1 MTNLDKINML
11 QALVETADELDK
23 KGLTKKADFVTNIM
37 FRLAQAD
44 DATIRERLDTTSNNL
59 GPFNPKNPANLSRD
73 IQIYNNYLLSRGV
86 NLANFA
92 KNLEIMVRARRQG
105 VYPAGYNE
113 AFQGLKT
120 LFQDPKTAEGVETF
134 VKQYPQLLAD
144 YKLADNLFWRG
155 FKESF
160 IDALKNAKNYSEFE
174 TKFEKSY
181 EIVYKLYSVSRQ
193 LSKSG
198 HGVISDISKV
208 NSQTLSKIENGL
220 KATKEFE
227 TFEKVGQRYLQ
238 SRGVKNPLLYTGQE
252 LIDKLNSLKA
262 PGDYA
267 KYGGELYKAK
277 NAGEMAIEAQKAAG
291 SITKATPAAEEAAT
305 SVSKF
310 LKLGRFAKPL
320 ALILSLPSMIEW
332 TKKISSGQMDWNN
345 VDEVL
350 DFVSDCLNFGA
361 AIFLVIGPLG
371 TPLSAALGG
380 ISLAIQGGKW
390 LSQVTGFDKSY
401 KPNPEDL
408 KITGQFDKLSPEQ
421 KQEYQKEQIQVD
433 NLIEDIK
440 PGYGFFNDYEVN
452 AKKRPIQPP
461 QYAGDKSTYYDPA
474 QIKILDLMNDVFE
487 WAKTKKEYQWLNQPE
502 THSSMIDSFKEKL
515 NNWHREQKK
524 S

>member
-1 MTNLDKINML
+1 MLMMQKQLTKLLEQSDKL
-11 QALVETADELDK
+11 DELGYYK
-23 KGLTKKADFVTNIM
+23 EADRITRVV
-37 FRLAQAD
+37 LAQENEPFA
-44 DATIRERLDTTSNNL
+44 ASTNVSRAIQVYNL
-59 GPFNPKNPANLSRD
+59 LLKNYGVSPA
-73 IQIYNNYLLSRGV
+73 Y
-86 NLANFA
+86 FA
-92 KNLEIMVRARRQG
+92 ENIEIMIRATSTGQ
-105 VYPAGYNE
+105 YPAGYNE
-113 AFQGLKT
+113 AYQGLKS
-120 LFQDPKTAEGVETF
+120 LFKDPRVLEGVDIFLE
-134 VKQYPQLLAD
+134 QYPQLKAD
-144 YKLADNLFWRG
+144 YQLLNTTTRAAKLGNYFEW
-155 FKESF
+155 
-160 IDALKNAKNYSEFE
+160 LKNTTTADEAFE
-174 TKFEKSY
+174 TWRKAQNLINNSKN
-181 EIVYKLYSVSRQ
+181 VSQQ
-193 LSKSG
+193 LIKSG

-208 NSQTLSKIENGL
+208 NPQALTTIEDGF

-238 SRGVKNPLLYTGQE
+238 SRGVTDASSYTGQK
-252 LIDKLNSLKA
+252 LIEELNSFKI
-262 PGDYA
+262 DT
-267 KYGGELYKAK
+267 KYGEKLYKAK
-277 NAGEMAIEAQKAAG
+277 NAGEMAIKAQKAAG
-291 SITKATPAAEEAAT
+291 AITKATPAVEEAAT
-305 SVSKF
+305 TVGKF
-310 LKLGRFAKPL
+310 LGPLNKFAGPL
-320 ALILSLPSMIEW
+320 ALVLSLPGMIEW

-421 KQEYQKEQIQVD
+421 KQEYQKEQAQVD

-452 AKKRPIQPP
+452 TKKRPIQPP

>member
-1 MTNLDKINML
+1 MMQKQPTKFLEQADKL
-11 QALVETADELDK
+11 DELGYYK
-23 KGLTKKADFVTNIM
+23 EADRITRVV
-37 FRLAQAD
+37 LAQ
-44 DATIRERLDTTSNNL
+44 ENEQ
-59 GPFNPKNPANLSRD
+59 FPAASTNVSRA
-73 IQIYNNYLLSRGV
+73 IQINNYLLSRGI
-86 NLANFA
+86 NLGNFA
-92 KNLEIMVRARRQG
+92 KNFEIMVKATNTA

-120 LFQDPKTAEGVETF
+120 LFQDPEIVEGVEPF
-134 VKQYPQLLAD
+134 LKQYPQLHAD
-144 YKLADNLFWRG
+144 YKLLNNKLLVAYGEN
-155 FKESF
+155 F
-160 IDALKNAKNYSEFE
+160 IDAIKTAKNFGDIRKKITQSFKILDQAYN
-174 TKFEKSY
+174 
-181 EIVYKLYSVSRQ
+181 VSQ
-193 LSKSG
+193 YLLKSG
-198 HGVISDISKV
+198 HGVISDIKNV
-208 NSQTLSKIENGL
+208 NPQTLSKIENGF

-238 SRGVKNPLLYTGQE
+238 SRRVKDPLLYTGQE

-267 KYGGELYKAK
+267 KYGEELYKAK
-277 NAGEMAIEAQKAAG
+277 YAGEMAIDAQKAAG
-291 SITKATPAAEEAAT
+291 AITKATPAAEGAAT

-310 LKLGRFAKPL
+310 LGPLAKFAKPL

-350 DFVSDCLNFGA
+350 DFVSDCTNFGA
-361 AIFLVIGPLG
+361 AIMLFIPFGQG
-371 TPLSAALGG
+371 LSIALGV

-390 LSQVTGFDKSY
+390 VSQVTGLDKGY

-421 KQEYQKEQIQVD
+421 KQEYQKEQAQVD
-433 NLIEDIK
+433 NLLEDIK
-440 PGYGFFNDYEVN
+440 PGTNFFNDYEVN
-452 AKKRPIQPP
+452 TKKRPIQPP
-461 QYAGDKSTYYDPA
+461 QYEGDKSTYYDPA

-515 NNWHREQKK
+515 NNWYREQKTIGIENRK
-524 S
+524 NLEQQGIY